1 MTLITLL
8 TCSAAIITEA
18 RHERQTPNWK
28 EQGLNAMPIV
38 GLYRRQSIRLD
49 SGWYSGRVLLA
60 DKLDRRILTFGDLYP
75 GSNVIGTAT
84 TVIAGR
90 DTLRETPQ
98 S

>member
-1 MTLITLL
+1 
-8 TCSAAIITEA
+8 
-18 RHERQTPNWK
+18 
-28 EQGLNAMPIV
+28 MPIV
-38 GLYRRQSIRLD
+38 GLFRRQSIRLD

-75 GSNVIGTAT
+75 AGNVIGTAT